1 MTMQAW
7 WMRWVVALVM
17 AVAVA
22 PVAYGQDGPVR
33 VVVVDASGAP
43 LADAALAV
51 ERDGTTSAG
60 AVAAAD
66 GSAVLDRGGPGRLR
80 VSAPGFAEATVAW
93 PPAPA
98 QATLRV
104 VLMPAS
110 FADTV
115 VVTASRGT
123 DRLPSPASTTV
134 ISAAELLTSAAGTLD
149 DLLRA
154 TPGFSLF
161 RRSSSRVANPTTQG
175 VTLRGVSGSGAS
187 RTLVLADGVPLND
200 PFGSWVYWN
209 RIPQAA
215 IERVEVVRGGAGDL
229 YGADALGGVVQ
240 VLTFTPVR
248 PRVRA
253 TLDAGAHD
261 TVRASVF
268 GGVTSRGW
276 QATVAGEM
284 VDTAGTP
291 TVAEADRGP
300 VDIPADSDYR
310 NGFVSIGRQA
320 DQWRA
325 SVRLSA
331 FQEARGNGTPL
342 QVNDTNWRQLSGEA
356 GGVTGGGAWELHA
369 SAGRQSY
376 YQTFTAVL
384 AGRAAERLTTE
395 QRTPSDFTQF
405 SGQWM
410 RDIGAHGVVVGAEAR
425 ATEATVNETAYSLTG
440 VPTASQFGGEERSQA
455 VYGRTR
461 IALANQWSLGLGA
474 RVDWWRSTP
483 LNPALD
489 EKSVTFFSPRAS
501 LVWRPGAVG
510 LQASAYRS
518 HRTPT
523 LNELHRGF
531 RVGNAVTRPNPLL
544 EPEQLTGAEGGLLL
558 TTSRVS
564 ARVTG
569 FINELDGAIANIT
582 LSSTP
587 ALITRERRNSDRV
600 RARGV
605 ELEAD
610 VRLHPTLT
618 VNGLAVFTASHFRG
632 SVATPAIEGNRVPQ
646 VPAYQLG
653 AGLTWADPRL
663 LTAALQ
669 VRVSGMQFDDDR
681 NAFELASYTVVD
693 LSLSREISGRLHAFM
708 AVENL
713 FDAEYDVGRTPLRTI
728 GWPRTARAGVRVF
741 LP

>member
-1 MTMQAW
+1 
-7 WMRWVVALVM
+7 MRDWRTIWVLVGAAM
-17 AVAVA
+17 VWTPAIVR
-22 PVAYGQDGPVR
+22 GQEGAVR
-33 VVVVDASGAP
+33 VVVVDVSGAP
-43 LADAALAV
+43 LP
-51 ERDGTTSAG
+51 G
-60 AVAAAD
+60 ATLELTPGSPQVLTAAD
-66 GSAVLDRGGPGRLR
+66 GTAVVARGEGGTLR
-80 VSAPGFAEATVAW
+80 VAAPGFADVLLPW
-93 PPAPA
+93 PPDPAP
-98 QATLRV
+98 QTVRV

-123 DRLPSPASTTV
+123 ERLPSPSSTTV
-134 ISAAELLTSAAGTLD
+134 ISAAEMLTSAAGSLD

-240 VLTFTPVR
+240 VLTFAPAR
-248 PRVRA
+248 PRARA
-253 TLDAGAHD
+253 TLEGGQHD
-261 TVRASVF
+261 TLRASVF
-268 GGVTSRGW
+268 GGLGARGW
-276 QATVAGEM
+276 QATLAGEV
-284 VDTAGTP
+284 VDTAGVP
-291 TVAEADRGP
+291 TVAASDRGV
-300 VDIPADSDYR
+300 VDVNADSDYR
-310 NGFVSIGRQA
+310 SGFVSAGRYA
-320 DQWRA
+320 DQWH
-325 SVRLSA
+325 VNLRLSA
-331 FQEARGNGTPL
+331 FQEARGNGTPR
-342 QVNDTNWRQLSGEA
+342 QVNDTNWRQVSGEA
-356 GGVTGGGAWELHA
+356 GGVTGGGVWEVQA
-369 SAGRQSY
+369 SGGRQSY
-376 YQTFTAVL
+376 YQTFSAVA
-384 AGRAAERLTTE
+384 AGRATERLTTE
-395 QRTPSDFTQF
+395 QRTPSEFYQA
-405 SGQWM
+405 SGQWT
-410 RDIGAHGVVVGAEAR
+410 RDVGPHGVVLGSEAR
-425 ATEATVNETAYSLTG
+425 WTEATVDETAYAITG
-440 VPTASQFGGEERSQA
+440 AVTTSRVGGDERSQG
-455 VYGRTR
+455 VYGRAR
-461 IALANQWSLGLGA
+461 LALADQWSLGLGA

-483 LNPALD
+483 LDPALS
-489 EKSVTFFSPRAS
+489 EKSVTFFSPRAT
-501 LVWRPGAVG
+501 LVWRPGAVA

-531 RVGNAVTRPNPLL
+531 RVGNAVTNPNPLL
-544 EPEQLTGAEGGLLL
+544 EPEQLTGVEAGMLISAG
-558 TTSRVS
+558 RVS

-569 FINELDGAIANIT
+569 FVNELDGAIANIT

-587 ALITRERRNSDRV
+587 QLITRERRNSDRV

-605 ELEAD
+605 EIEAD

-618 VNGLAVFTASHFRG
+618 VNALAGFTASHFRG

-646 VPAYQLG
+646 VPAYQFG
-653 AGLTWADPRL
+653 AGVTWADPRL
-663 LTAALQ
+663 LTAAVQL
-669 VRVSGMQFDDDR
+669 RISGAQFDDDLNR
-681 NAFELASYTVVD
+681 FELDDYAVVD
-693 LSLSREISGRLHAFM
+693 LSLSRVVSGRLHAFV